1 MKSIEVEGMNQYDMA
16 IELAEHEL
24 VCLSILEC
32 QDIAREALIK
42 SWLETAYHNPSLV
55 EERYKVEFF
64 NVRGESLI

>member
-1 MKSIEVEGMNQYDMA
+1 MNPVDVEVMNQYDMA

-42 SWLETAYHNPSLV
+42 SWLETAYHNPALV
-55 EERYKVEFF
+55 EQRYKSEFF
-64 NVRGESLI
+64 NARKESLV

>member
-1 MKSIEVEGMNQYDMA
+1 MITMDIETMNQYDMA

-42 SWLETAYHNPSLV
+42 SWLETAYHNPTLV
-55 EERYKVEFF
+55 EERYKSEFF
-64 NVRGESLI
+64 SVREESLV